1 MEVHFV
7 KQVELLLRVAPEI
20 SRIEEFALHGGTA
33 INLFFHN
40 MPRLSVDI
48 DLTYIPVNNR
58 INDLRNISLLLS
70 KLSERLK
77 KTVPAIQI
85 QSKYRGDNEEKL
97 FCRLNNHE
105 VKIEVNTINRGILGP
120 VEHRILCNAAQEK
133 FNSFFEMKLVPIGQL
148 FGGKIVAALDR
159 QHPRDI
165 FDTMHM
171 LNNTG
176 LTNQIM
182 IGFLFCLFSSNRPFA
197 ELLNPNLID
206 QVSVI
211 ENQFNGMTKVR
222 FDLHSFEKERERLI
236 RTIKEKLTDNQKE
249 MIISVARGEPV
260 WLYEDWGR
268 FPGIAWKLRNIEKLK
283 KINGAK
289 FKSQVDDLDNV
300 LA

>member
-1 MEVHFV
+1 MEDRFV

-48 DLTYIPVNNR
+48 DLTYIPVDNR
-58 INDLRNISLLLS
+58 INDLHNISLLLR

-77 KTVPAIQI
+77 KTVPAIQTH
-85 QSKYRGDNEEKL
+85 SKYRGDNEEKL
-97 FCRLNNHE
+97 FCRLNNQE
-105 VKIEVNTINRGILGP
+105 VKIEVNTINRGIIGP
-120 VEHRILCNAAQEK
+120 VEHRILCDAAQEK
-133 FNSFFEMKLVPIGQL
+133 FNTFFEMKLVPIGQL

-171 LNNTG
+171 LNNIG

-182 IGFLFCLFSSNRPFA
+182 VGFLFCLFSSKRPFV
-197 ELLNPNLID
+197 ELLNPNQVD
-206 QVSVI
+206 QGNVI
-211 ENQFNGMTKVR
+211 ENQFKGMTNAR
-222 FDLHSFEKERERLI
+222 FDIQSFEKERERLI
-236 RTIKEKLTDNQKE
+236 KALKENLADNQKE
-249 MIISVARGEPV
+249 MIISVAKGEPV
-260 WLYEDWGR
+260 WLYEDWGK
-268 FPGIAWKLRNIEKLK
+268 FPGIAWELKNIEELK
-283 KINGAK
+283 KKNQAK
-289 FKSQVDDLDNV
+289 FISQVDDLKTV